1 MNVLLVGATG
11 FVGRHLLRALS
22 GAGHHIIATSRTRQP
37 LRLPGVEWR
46 QLDLDELAT
55 VPDHFAFPESI
66 DLLINAAGVLSVDEQ
81 QSNLTQD
88 LGSRALFDLA
98 KSAGVRVLH
107 ISALGAGVRSDVHFL
122 TSKAAADD
130 YLIAL
135 GLPAVVLRPS
145 LVVGPGG
152 ASSAWLAR
160 MSALP
165 VIPLLDRKA
174 LLQPLHVDDLVSAI
188 LALMRR
194 WPAEPMVLPVV
205 GTEVMTLAQ
214 LIDQMRMS
222 QGWSGAWF
230 IKIPDALALFGA
242 SLGDRFGWRALNGQ
256 TLRMAH
262 RDSMADPEV
271 LESVCGYRCAGL
283 RDRLKQ
289 WPDPAQSTQLAL
301 RPLMLA
307 TLVLIWLGT
316 AFVSLWPGFEW
327 GLRILSEG
335 GLTGPFAQIA
345 VVAGALCDGLL
356 GLGMLMGRWR
366 RRVLQLQ
373 VCLMTAYTLI
383 ITFVLPH
390 YWFDPYASVAKNL
403 VLIVATLWLLRTEP
417 RR

>member
-22 GAGHHIIATSRTRQP
+22 SAGHHTIATSRTRQP

-46 QLDLDELAT
+46 QLDLDELAA
-55 VPDHFAFPESI
+55 VPDHFAFPEAI

-98 KSAGVRVLH
+98 NDAGVRVLH
-107 ISALGAGVRSDVHFL
+107 ISALGAGARSDVHFL

-165 VIPLLDRKA
+165 VIPMLDRKA
-174 LLQPLHVDDLVSAI
+174 LLQPLHIDDLVSAV

-194 WPAEPMVLPVV
+194 WPAQPMVLPLV
-205 GTEVMTLAQ
+205 GMEVMTLAQ
-214 LIDQMRMS
+214 LIDQLRMS
-222 QGWSGAWF
+222 QGWSRAWF
-230 IKIPDALALFGA
+230 IKVPDALALLGA

-256 TLRMAH
+256 TLRMAR
-262 RDSMADPEV
+262 RDNMADPEV
-271 LESVCGYRCAGL
+271 LESVCGYRCASL
-283 RDRLKQ
+283 RDRLKD

-301 RPLMLA
+301 RPPMLA

-327 GLRILSEG
+327 GLRILAEG
-335 GLTGPFAQIA
+335 GFTGPFAQIA

-356 GLGMLMGRWR
+356 GIGMLMGRWR

-383 ITFVLPH
+383 ITVVLPH

>member
-55 VPDHFAFPESI
+55 VPDHFVLPESI

-98 KSAGVRVLH
+98 KNAGVRVLH

-165 VIPLLDRKA
+165 VIPLLDRTA
-174 LLQPLHVDDLVSAI
+174 LLQPLHIDDLVSAV

-205 GTEVMTLAQ
+205 GIEVMTLAQ

-222 QGWSGAWF
+222 QGWSRAGF
-230 IKIPDALALFGA
+230 IKVPDTLALFGA

-256 TLRMAH
+256 ILRMAR

-271 LESVCGYRCAGL
+271 LESVCGYRCASL
-283 RDRLKQ
+283 RDRLKD

-301 RPLMLA
+301 RPLMMA
-307 TLVLIWLGT
+307 TLMLIWLGT
-316 AFVSLWPGFEW
+316 AVVSLWPGFEW

-356 GLGMLMGRWR
+356 GIGMLIGGWR

-373 VCLMTAYTLI
+373 VCLMMAYTVI

-403 VLIVATLWLLRTEP
+403 VLIVATLWLLKTES